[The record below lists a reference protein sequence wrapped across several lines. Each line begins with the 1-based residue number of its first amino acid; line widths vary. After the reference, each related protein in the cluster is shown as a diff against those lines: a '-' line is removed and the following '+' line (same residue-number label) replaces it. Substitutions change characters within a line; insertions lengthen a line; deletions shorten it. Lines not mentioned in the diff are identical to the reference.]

1 VPFVASTENFSRFV
15 SLACHDLRTPLAT
28 VSGFAY
34 TLENGDALGDPAA
47 RYVSMMRAAA
57 EQMGELLDAL
67 VVATRIEGGRYEPAL
82 VEADSLDLV
91 RAAAERLGEKAVASG
106 SGATVRV
113 DRAPVEA
120 GLAALALCAVR
131 HGGLDQAE
139 IAAAGE
145 TVEISPVPEAA
156 APIVLAEDLKDLGA
170 ATARRVI
177 EAIGGSLALE
187 GERLLVR
194 LPA

>member
-1 VPFVASTENFSRFV
+1 VASDSFSRFV

-28 VSGFAY
+28 ISGFAH
-34 TLENGDALGDPAA
+34 TLDGMDEIGDPAA
-47 RYVSMMRAAA
+47 RYIGIMRSAG

-67 VVATRIEGGRYEPAL
+67 GLVARIEGGRYEPAL
-82 VEADSLDLV
+82 IEADSLELAE
-91 RAAAERLGEKAVASG
+91 AAAAKLGERASATG
-106 SGATVRV
+106 SGGRVRV
-113 DRAPVEA
+113 DLEPIQS

-131 HGGLDQAE
+131 HGGLEHVDLT
-139 IAAAGE
+139 AADS
-145 TVEISPVPEAA
+145 TVEIAPIPAAA

-170 ATARRVI
+170 AAARSVT
-177 EAIGGSLALE
+177 EAIGGSVALE

>member
-1 VPFVASTENFSRFV
+1 MASDTFSRFV

-28 VSGFAY
+28 ISGFAH
-34 TLENGDALGDPAA
+34 TLEGMDELGDPAV
-47 RYVSMMRAAA
+47 RYIGIMRSAG

-67 VVATRIEGGRYEPAL
+67 GLVARIEGGRYEPAL
-82 VEADSLDLV
+82 VEADSLELAQ
-91 RAAAERLGEKAVASG
+91 AAAAKVERAEASG
-106 SGATVRV
+106 SGGTVRV
-113 DRAPVEA
+113 DREPMES

-131 HGGLDQAE
+131 HGGLEKVDLVASDS
-139 IAAAGE
+139 
-145 TVEISPVPEAA
+145 TVEISPIPAAA

-170 ATARRVI
+170 AAARSLT
-177 EAIGGSLALE
+177 EAIGGSFELE

>member
-1 VPFVASTENFSRFV
+1 VPFVASNEDFSRFV
-15 SLACHDLRTPLAT
+15 ALACHDLRTPVAT

-34 TLENGDALGDPAA
+34 TLERGDDLGDPAA

-67 VVATRIEGGRYEPAL
+67 GVATRIEAGRYEPAL
-82 VEADSLDLV
+82 IEADSLELV
-91 RAAAERLGEKAVASG
+91 QAAAERLGEKAAAGG

-113 DRAPVEA
+113 DRAPVEV
-120 GLAALALCAVR
+120 GLAGLALCAVR
-131 HGGLDQAE
+131 HGGLERAE
-139 IAAAGE
+139 IVAAGK
-145 TVEISPVPEAA
+145 TVEISPIPEDAA
-156 APIVLAEDLKDLGA
+156 AIVLSEDLKDLGA

-177 EAIGGSLALE
+177 EAIGGSLTLD

>member
-1 VPFVASTENFSRFV
+1 VASDSFARFV

-34 TLENGDALGDPAA
+34 TLEGMDEIGDPAA
-47 RYVSMMRAAA
+47 RYIGIMRSAG

-67 VVATRIEGGRYEPAL
+67 GLVARIEAGRYEPAL
-82 VEADSLDLV
+82 VEADSLELAQ
-91 RAAAERLGEKAVASG
+91 AAAAKLGEQAGAAG
-106 SGATVRV
+106 SGGMVRV
-113 DRAPVEA
+113 DRDPVEA

-131 HGGLDQAE
+131 HGGLERVDLTAS
-139 IAAAGE
+139 GS
-145 TVEISPVPEAA
+145 TVEVAPIPAAA

-170 ATARRVI
+170 GAARRVI
-177 EAIGGSLALE
+177 EAIGGSLELE

>member
-1 VPFVASTENFSRFV
+1 VPFVASAEDFPRFV
-15 SLACHDLRTPLAT
+15 ALACHDLRTPLAT
-28 VSGFAY
+28 VGGFAH
-34 TLENGDALGDPAA
+34 TLERMEDLGDPAA
-47 RYVSMMRAAA
+47 RYISMMRAAA

-67 VVATRIEGGRYEPAL
+67 GVVARIEAGRYEPAL
-82 VEADSLDLV
+82 VEADTIELAQ
-91 RAAAERLGEKAVASG
+91 AAAERLGEKAVASG
-106 SGATVRV
+106 AGATVHV

-131 HGGLDQAE
+131 HGALERAE
-139 IAAAGE
+139 LVAAGQ
-145 TVEISPVPEAA
+145 TVEISPIPAAA

>member
-1 VPFVASTENFSRFV
+1 MPFVAETESFSRFV

-28 VSGFAY
+28 VAGFAH
-34 TLENGDALGDPAA
+34 TLERGDELGDPAT

-67 VVATRIEGGRYEPAL
+67 GIVTRIEAGRYTPAL
-82 VEADSLDLV
+82 IEADTRDLAG
-91 RAAAERLGEKAVASG
+91 AAADRLGEKAGAGG

-113 DRAPVEA
+113 DRGPVEV
-120 GLAALALCAVR
+120 GLAGLALCAVR
-131 HGGLDQAE
+131 HGALE
-139 IAAAGE
+139 RVELTAAGE
-145 TVEISPVPEAA
+145 TVEIAPVPEGA

-170 ATARRVI
+170 ATARSVI
-177 EAIGGSLALE
+177 EAIGGSLTLE

>member
-1 VPFVASTENFSRFV
+1 MAAPEDFSRFV

-67 VVATRIEGGRYEPAL
+67 GVATRIEGGRYEPAL
-82 VEADSLDLV
+82 IEADSLDLV

-106 SGATVRV
+106 SGATVHV

-145 TVEISPVPEAA
+145 TVEIAPVPEAA

-177 EAIGGSLALE
+177 EAIGGSLVLE

>member
-1 VPFVASTENFSRFV
+1 MASDSFSRFV

-28 VSGFAY
+28 ISGFAH
-34 TLENGDALGDPAA
+34 TLDGMDEIGDPAA
-47 RYVSMMRAAA
+47 RYIGIMRSAG

-67 VVATRIEGGRYEPAL
+67 GLVARIEGGRYEPAL
-82 VEADSLDLV
+82 VEADSLELAQ
-91 RAAAERLGEKAVASG
+91 AAAAKVERAGAAG
-106 SGATVRV
+106 SGGMVRV
-113 DRAPVEA
+113 DREPMEA

-131 HGGLDQAE
+131 HGGLEKVDL
-139 IAAAGE
+139 IASDS
-145 TVEISPVPEAA
+145 TVEISPIPAAA

-170 ATARRVI
+170 AAARSVT
-177 EAIGGSLALE
+177 EAIGGSFALE